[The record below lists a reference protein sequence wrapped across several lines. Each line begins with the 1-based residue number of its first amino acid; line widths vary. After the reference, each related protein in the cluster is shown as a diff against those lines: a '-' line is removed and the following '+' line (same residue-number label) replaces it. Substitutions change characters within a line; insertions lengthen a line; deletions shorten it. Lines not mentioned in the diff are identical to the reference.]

1 MNISAIFIR
10 RPVMTILVMLT
21 ILFFGILAYKSLP
34 VSNLPDVDFP
44 TIQVSVDYPG
54 ASPET
59 IATNVV
65 VPLEQQFTTIE
76 GLQTMSSTSYTG
88 SATIVLRFNLDR
100 NIDLAA
106 PDVQQAISA
115 AGPQLPQNLPYAPT
129 YTKTN
134 PTATPVLVYVVTSDT
149 MTLGDLYNYAYVVL
163 AQHLNIVE
171 GVSQVETYGSPY
183 AVRLRVDP
191 EKLHARGI
199 GLDDAA
205 NAMKAANVNQP
216 VGTLFGEKV
225 EYTINAT
232 GQLFNASEFNPIIIK
247 NDDGSI
253 VRFSDIGTAI
263 DSLQDDKYYFRFFE
277 KENQSPMVALAIRK
291 DPTANTLEVIEN
303 INQALEKLKGQLPG
317 SVRLVNVFDQ
327 SDYIS
332 ESVEEVQFTLI
343 IAILL
348 VVLVIFIYLGNIRDT
363 TIPIIAIPMSL
374 IGTCIIMYF
383 LGFTIDVLSLLAITL
398 SIGFLVDDA
407 VVVLENIVRHI
418 EMGESPFQAAING
431 TKEISFTIVSM
442 TLSLCTIFIPL
453 VFMAGLLGRIMHE
466 FALTIIIAVL
476 FSGFISLSLTP
487 LLCSRFLPVHEKKKQ
502 KSKLE
507 RFSDGFNHAIVRIYE
522 PSLEWAL
529 RHKFFILLGGIASII
544 LSLFIL
550 SKLPKDFMP
559 PQDSGMLQ
567 GFVHCIDG
575 TSPFQIADYME
586 QLSKIIVQ
594 DPNIENV
601 TSIGANPQDN
611 EGIMY
616 IRLKPYKERLSL
628 LPLLKRLMP
637 LVNTLPGVS
646 VYLKPLPLINL
657 QVGTTTSK
665 AAFQYTLLSLN
676 ADELYKHGPIM
687 EQKMKALSTITDV
700 NTDLDIAQPQANI
713 EILRDKASVYNITA
727 QEIENVLGYA
737 FATTNLTPINTP
749 SFQYYA
755 IMEVFPR
762 YYRDIG
768 QLPQLWLR
776 STTNDMVP
784 LSAIAKISESVG
796 PLTVNHINALP
807 SATIS
812 FNLKGSTPLG
822 TAIDDINR
830 LAAETLPPTV
840 NGSVQGTANIFL
852 QSFASLEILLIIAIF
867 IIYVILGILYENFFP
882 PITVMSTLPP
892 AALGGILSLLLF
904 QMPLSLTA
912 FIGFIMLLGIVMKN
926 GIIMIDFANHTRLHE
941 DKSIHD
947 AIHYAC
953 MVRCRPILMT
963 TFAAMMGA
971 VPIALGLGGMSAAS
985 RQPLGIVIVGGLI
998 FSQILTLYLTPVIY
1012 VYIETLHEKLKNFR
1026 KNRQLKDE
1034 GETHETTPSGDA
1046 G

>member
-1 MNISAIFIR
+1 MTNTIS
-10 RPVMTILVMLT
+10 
-21 ILFFGILAYKSLP
+21 
-34 VSNLPDVDFP
+34 
-44 TIQVSVDYPG
+44 
-54 ASPET
+54 
-59 IATNVV
+59 
-65 VPLEQQFTTIE
+65 
-76 GLQTMSSTSYTG
+76 
-88 SATIVLRFNLDR
+88 
-100 NIDLAA
+100 
-106 PDVQQAISA
+106 
-115 AGPQLPQNLPYAPT
+115 
-129 YTKTN
+129 
-134 PTATPVLVYVVTSDT
+134 
-149 MTLGDLYNYAYVVL
+149 
-163 AQHLNIVE
+163 
-171 GVSQVETYGSPY
+171 
-183 AVRLRVDP
+183 
-191 EKLHARGI
+191 
-199 GLDDAA
+199 
-205 NAMKAANVNQP
+205 
-216 VGTLFGEKV
+216 
-225 EYTINAT
+225 
-232 GQLFNASEFNPIIIK
+232 
-247 NDDGSI
+247 
-253 VRFSDIGTAI
+253 
-263 DSLQDDKYYFRFFE
+263 DSFE
-277 KENQSPMVALAIRK
+277 KQSNTPMVALAIRK
-291 DPTANTLEVIEN
+291 DPTANTLDVIKN
-303 INQALEKLKGQLPG
+303 IKEMLPGLQAQIPG
-317 SVRLVNVFDQ
+317 SVRLVSVFDQ

-332 ESVEEVQFTLI
+332 ESVEEVQFTLL

-374 IGTCIIMYF
+374 IGTCIFMYF

-418 EMGESPFQAAING
+418 EMGESPFQAALNG
-431 TKEISFTIVSM
+431 SKEISFTIVSM

-476 FSGFISLSLTP
+476 ISGFVSLSLTP
-487 LLCSRFLPVHEKKKQ
+487 LLCSRFLPAHEVKKK
-502 KSKLE
+502 KNSLE
-507 RFSDGFNHAIVRIYE
+507 RFSDSFNGAIISIYE
-522 PSLEWAL
+522 PTLKWAL
-529 RHKFFILLGGIASII
+529 QHKLLVLFVGIGSLC
-544 LSLFIL
+544 LSLFL
-550 SKLPKDFMP
+550 LGRMPKDFMP
-559 PQDSGMLQ
+559 MQDSGMLQ
-567 GFVHCIDG
+567 GFVHSIDG
-575 TSPFQIADYME
+575 TSPFQTADYME
-586 QLSKIIVQ
+586 QLSKILVE
-594 DPNIENV
+594 DPNIENS
-601 TSIGANPQDN
+601 TTIGANPQDN

-628 LPLLKRLMP
+628 IPLLHHLLPK
-637 LVNTLPGVS
+637 VNVIPGVS

-665 AAFQYTLLSLN
+665 ANYQYTLLSLN
-676 ADELYKHGPIM
+676 ADDLYKYGPIM
-687 EQKMKALSTITDV
+687 EQKMKTLSSITDV
-700 NTDLDIAQPQANI
+700 NTDLDISQPQANI

-737 FATTNLTPINTP
+737 FATTNLSPINTP

-755 IMEVFPR
+755 IMEVFPHF
-762 YYRDIG
+762 YRDIG

-784 LSAIAKISESVG
+784 LSAIAKISEGIG
-796 PLTVNHINALP
+796 PLTVNHINGLP
-807 SATIS
+807 SATIA
-812 FNLKGSTPLG
+812 FNVAGKLPLG
-822 TAIDDINR
+822 TALEDIKR
-830 LAAETLPPTV
+830 LAADTLPPTV
-840 NGSVQGTANIFL
+840 NGSVQGTANVFL
-852 QSFASLEILLIIAIF
+852 QSFASLQILLIIAIF

-892 AALGGILSLLLF
+892 AAFGGILSLLVF
-904 QMPLSLTA
+904 QMPLSMTA

-971 VPIALGLGGMSAAS
+971 VPIALGLGGMSASS

-1012 VYIETLHEKLKNFR
+1012 VYIETLHEKIKNFR

-1034 GETHETTPSGDA
+1034 GDMPETPHSDDA

>member
-10 RPVMTILVMLT
+10 RPVMTVLVMLT
-21 ILFFGILAYKSLP
+21 ILFFGILAYRALP
-34 VSNLPDVDFP
+34 VSNLPDIDFP

-76 GLQTMSSTSYTG
+76 GLKTMSSTSYTG
-88 SATIVLRFNLDR
+88 SATIVLQFNLDR

-129 YTKTN
+129 YTKTS
-134 PTATPVLVYVVTSDT
+134 PTATPIIVYVVTSDT
-149 MTLGDLYNYAYVVL
+149 MTLGDLYNYAYVVI
-163 AQHLNIVE
+163 AQHLNIIE
-171 GVSQVETYGSPY
+171 GVSQVETYGSPF

-205 NAMKAANVNQP
+205 NAMKASNVNEP
-216 VGTLFGEKV
+216 VGTLFGKKV
-225 EYTINAT
+225 EYTVNAT

-247 NDDGSI
+247 NQDGSI

-263 DSLQDDKYYFRFFE
+263 DSTQDDKYFFRFFE
-277 KENQSPMVALAIRK
+277 KEKNTPMVALAIRK
-291 DPTANTLEVIEN
+291 DPTANTLEVIQR
-303 INQALEKLKGQLPG
+303 INEALPGLKAQIPG
-317 SVRLVNVFDQ
+317 SVKLVSVFDQ

-332 ESVEEVQFTLI
+332 ESVQEVQFTLL

-363 TIPIIAIPMSL
+363 MIPIIAIPMSL
-374 IGTCIIMYF
+374 IGTCVVMYF
-383 LGFTIDVLSLLAITL
+383 AGFTIDVLSLLAITL

-418 EMGESPFQAAING
+418 EMGESPFQAALNG
-431 TKEISFTIVSM
+431 TKEISFTILSM

-466 FALTIIIAVL
+466 FALTIITAVL
-476 FSGFISLSLTP
+476 ISGFISLTLTP
-487 LLCSRFLPVHEKKKQ
+487 LLCSRFLPAHTKKQ

-507 RFSDGFNHAIVRIYE
+507 RFSDSFNQKIINIYE
-522 PSLEWAL
+522 PTLEWAL
-529 RHKFFILLGGIASII
+529 GHKFLILLVGIGSLV

-550 SKLPKDFMP
+550 GRLPKDFMP
-559 PQDSGMLQ
+559 MQDSGMLQ
-567 GFVHCIDG
+567 GFVHSVDG
-575 TSPFQIADYME
+575 TSPFLTADYMD
-586 QLSKIIVQ
+586 QLSKILVA

-601 TSIGANPQDN
+601 TSVGANPQDN

-616 IRLKPYKERLSL
+616 VRLKPYKERLSL
-628 LPLLKRLMP
+628 IPLLHHLLPK
-637 LVNTLPGVS
+637 VNCIPGVS

-665 AAFQYTLLSLN
+665 ANYQYTLLSLSQ
-676 ADELYKHGPIM
+676 DDLYKYGPMM
-687 EQKMKALSTITDV
+687 EEKMKALSSLTDV
-700 NTDLDIAQPQANI
+700 NSDLDINQPQVNI

-727 QEIENVLGYA
+727 QEIETVLGYA
-737 FATTNLTPINTP
+737 YATTNLSPINTP

-755 IMEVFPR
+755 IMEVFPHF
-762 YYRDIG
+762 YRDVG
-768 QLPQLWLR
+768 QLPQIWLR

-784 LSAIAKISESVG
+784 LSAIAKFSENIG
-796 PLTVNHINALP
+796 PLTVNHINGLP
-807 SATIS
+807 SATIA
-812 FNLKGSTPLG
+812 FNTRGNVPLG

-852 QSFASLEILLIIAIF
+852 QSFASLQILLIIAIF
-867 IIYVILGILYENFFP
+867 VIYVILGILYENYFP
-882 PITVMSTLPP
+882 PLTVMSTLPP
-892 AALGGILSLLLF
+892 AALGGILSLLVF
-904 QMPLSLTA
+904 GMPLSLTA

-941 DKSIHD
+941 DKSIHE
-947 AIHYAC
+947 AIHHAC

-985 RQPLGIVIVGGLI
+985 RKPLGIVIVGGLI

-1012 VYIETLHEKLKNFR
+1012 VYIETIHEKFKKYR
-1026 KNRQLKDE
+1026 RERTLKDE
-1034 GETHETTPSGDA
+1034 GETPQTPQSDDA

>member
-1 MNISAIFIR
+1 MNLSAIFIR
-10 RPVMTILVMLT
+10 RPVMTVLVMLT
-21 ILFFGILAYKSLP
+21 ILFFGILAYKALP
-34 VSNLPDVDFP
+34 VSNLPDVEFP
-44 TIQVSVDYPG
+44 TIEVTVDYPG

-76 GLQTMSSTSYTG
+76 GLKTMSSTSYTG
-88 SATIVLRFNLDR
+88 SATMVLQFNLDR

-134 PTATPVLVYVVTSDT
+134 PTATPILVYVISSDT
-149 MTLGDLYNYAYVVL
+149 MTSGDLYNYAYVVL
-163 AQHLNIVE
+163 AQHLNIIE
-171 GVSQVETYGSPY
+171 GVSQVQTYGSPY

-205 NAMKAANVNQP
+205 NAMKAANVNEP
-216 VGTLFGEKV
+216 VGTLFGKKV
-225 EYTINAT
+225 EYTVNAT

-247 NDDGSI
+247 NQDGSI

-263 DSLQDDKYYFRFFE
+263 DSTQDDKYYFRFFE
-277 KENQSPMVALAIRK
+277 KEKNAPMVALAIRK
-291 DPTANTLEVIEN
+291 EPTANTLDTIQRIKE
-303 INQALEKLKGQLPG
+303 ALPG
-317 SVRLVNVFDQ
+317 LQVQIPGSIHIQNVFDQ

-332 ESVEEVQFTLI
+332 ESVKEVQFTLA

-374 IGTCIIMYF
+374 IGACVIMYF

-407 VVVLENIVRHI
+407 VVVLENIVRHT
-418 EMGESPFQAAING
+418 EMGESPFQAALNG
-431 TKEISFTIVSM
+431 TKEISFTILSM

-453 VFMAGLLGRIMHE
+453 VFMAGVLGKLMHE
-466 FALTIIIAVL
+466 FALTIIIVVL
-476 FSGFISLSLTP
+476 FSGFISLTLTP
-487 LLCSRFLPVHEKKKQ
+487 LLCSRFLPAHSEKKK
-502 KSKLE
+502 KTKLE
-507 RFSDGFNHAIVRIYE
+507 LFSDAFNHAILRIYE
-522 PSLEWAL
+522 PSLEWSL
-529 RHKFFILLGGIASII
+529 RHKFIILLIGASSLF
-544 LSLFIL
+544 LSLFFL
-550 SKLPKDFMP
+550 AKMPKDFMP

-567 GFVHCIDG
+567 GFVHTNDG
-575 TSPFQIADYME
+575 TSPFLIADYIE
-586 QLSKIIVQ
+586 QISKILVA

-601 TSIGANPQDN
+601 TSVGANPQDN

-616 IRLKPYKERLSL
+616 VRLKPYKERLSL
-628 LPLLKRLMP
+628 IPLLRHLLPM
-637 LVNTLPGVS
+637 VNSFPGVA
-646 VYLKPLPLINL
+646 VYLKPLPLVNL
-657 QVGTTTSK
+657 QVGTTTAK
-665 AAFQYTLLSLN
+665 AAYQYTLLTLN
-676 ADELYKHGPIM
+676 AKDLYKYGPMM
-687 EQKMKALSTITDV
+687 EEKLKGLSSITDV
-700 NTDLDIAQPQANI
+700 SSDLDINQPQANI

-737 FATTNLTPINTP
+737 FATTNLSPINTD
-749 SFQYYA
+749 SYQYYA
-755 IMEVFPR
+755 IMEVFPHF
-762 YYRDIG
+762 YRDTS

-784 LSAIAKISESVG
+784 LAAISKITEGIG
-796 PLTVNHINALP
+796 PLTVNHINGLP
-807 SATIS
+807 SATIA
-812 FNLKGSTPLG
+812 FNLANNVPLG
-822 TAIDDINR
+822 TAIEDIQKI
-830 LAAETLPPTV
+830 AAETLPPTV

-852 QSFASLEILLIIAIF
+852 QSFASLQILLIIAIF

-892 AALGGILSLLLF
+892 AALGGILSLLIF
-904 QMPLSLTA
+904 QMPLSMTA

-926 GIIMIDFANHTRLHE
+926 GIIMIDFANHMRIHE
-941 DKSIHD
+941 DQTIHD
-947 AIHYAC
+947 AIYHAC

-971 VPIALGLGGMSAAS
+971 VPIALGVGGMSAAS

-1012 VYIETLHEKLKNFR
+1012 IYIETLHEKLK
-1026 KNRQLKDE
+1026 KLKKHPEITVEDE
-1034 GETHETTPSGDA
+1034 TPQTPPSHDA

>member
-10 RPVMTILVMLT
+10 RPVMTVLVMLT
-21 ILFFGILAYKSLP
+21 ILFFGILAYRSLP
-34 VSNLPDVDFP
+34 VSNLPDIDFP

-76 GLQTMSSTSYTG
+76 GLKTMSSTSYTG
-88 SATIVLRFNLDR
+88 SATIVLQFNLDR

-129 YTKTN
+129 YTKTS
-134 PTATPVLVYVVTSDT
+134 PTATPIIVYVVTSDT
-149 MTLGDLYNYAYVVL
+149 MTLGDLYNYAYVVI
-163 AQHLNIVE
+163 AQHLNIIE
-171 GVSQVETYGSPY
+171 GVSQVETYGSPF

-205 NAMKAANVNQP
+205 NAMKASNVNEP
-216 VGTLFGEKV
+216 VGTLFGKKV
-225 EYTINAT
+225 EYTVNAT

-247 NDDGSI
+247 NQDGSI

-263 DSLQDDKYYFRFFE
+263 DSTQDDKYFFRFFE
-277 KENQSPMVALAIRK
+277 KEKNTPMVALAIRK
-291 DPTANTLEVIEN
+291 DPTANTLEVIQR
-303 INQALEKLKGQLPG
+303 INEALPGLKAQIPG
-317 SVRLVNVFDQ
+317 SVKLVSVFDQ

-332 ESVEEVQFTLI
+332 ESVQEVQFTLL

-363 TIPIIAIPMSL
+363 MIPIIAIPMSL
-374 IGTCIIMYF
+374 IGTCVVMYF
-383 LGFTIDVLSLLAITL
+383 AGFTIDVLSLLAITL

-418 EMGESPFQAAING
+418 EMGESPFQAALNG
-431 TKEISFTIVSM
+431 TKEISFTILSM

-466 FALTIIIAVL
+466 FALTIITAVL
-476 FSGFISLSLTP
+476 ISGFISLTLTP
-487 LLCSRFLPVHEKKKQ
+487 LLCSRFLPAHTKKQ

-507 RFSDGFNHAIVRIYE
+507 RFSDSFNQKIINIYE
-522 PSLEWAL
+522 PTLEWAL
-529 RHKFFILLGGIASII
+529 GHKFLILLVGIGSLV

-550 SKLPKDFMP
+550 GRLPKDFMP
-559 PQDSGMLQ
+559 MQDSGMLQ
-567 GFVHCIDG
+567 GFVHSVDG
-575 TSPFQIADYME
+575 TSPFLTADYMD
-586 QLSKIIVQ
+586 QLSKILVA

-601 TSIGANPQDN
+601 TSVGANPQDN

-616 IRLKPYKERLSL
+616 VRLKPYKERLSL
-628 LPLLKRLMP
+628 IPLLHHLLPK
-637 LVNTLPGVS
+637 VNCIPGVS

-665 AAFQYTLLSLN
+665 ANYQYTLLSLSQ
-676 ADELYKHGPIM
+676 DDLYKYGPMM
-687 EQKMKALSTITDV
+687 EEKMKALSSLTDV
-700 NTDLDIAQPQANI
+700 NSDLDINQPQVNI

-727 QEIENVLGYA
+727 QEIETVLGYA
-737 FATTNLTPINTP
+737 YATTNLSPINTP

-755 IMEVFPR
+755 IMEVFPHF
-762 YYRDIG
+762 YRDVG
-768 QLPQLWLR
+768 QLPQIWLR

-784 LSAIAKISESVG
+784 LSAIAKFSENIG
-796 PLTVNHINALP
+796 PLTVNHINGLP
-807 SATIS
+807 SATIA
-812 FNLKGSTPLG
+812 FNTRGNVPLG

-852 QSFASLEILLIIAIF
+852 QSFASLQILLIIAIF
-867 IIYVILGILYENFFP
+867 VIYVILGILYENYFP
-882 PITVMSTLPP
+882 PLTVMSTLPP
-892 AALGGILSLLLF
+892 AALGGILSLLVF
-904 QMPLSLTA
+904 GMPLSLTA

-941 DKSIHD
+941 DKSIHE
-947 AIHYAC
+947 AIHHAC

-985 RQPLGIVIVGGLI
+985 RKPLGIVIVGGLI

-1012 VYIETLHEKLKNFR
+1012 VYIETIHEKFKKYR
-1026 KNRQLKDE
+1026 RERTLKDE
-1034 GETHETTPSGDA
+1034 GETPQTPQSDDA